1 MSKAKNDV
9 KSERNYWYYGIV
21 GYFRFIAISKTRTED
36 WKWNKLNNTEENRWW
51 MKVGHRKWLD
61 NEPCVENVLLSIM
74 WMGVNAFNTVWA
86 WRRLPRKFRS
96 GYWSANGSSR
106 IGTLYSECLTPN
118 EKRTPRSTC
127 WVTSTFISSSW
138 LSLHYEWFDFSLE
151 TGFRPCRHTHERKI
165 KHLWPSCI
173 WVIML
178 SHNYL

>member
-118 EKRTPRSTC
+118 EKRTPRLSDKYIHLLIMTVLTL
-127 WVTSTFISSSW
+127 WVVW
-138 LSLHYEWFDFSLE
+138 LLSGDRFQ
-151 TGFRPCRHTHERKI
+151 TMQTHTRTENKTLVTI
-165 KHLWPSCI
+165 MHLSDNVEP
-173 WVIML
+173 
-178 SHNYL
+178 